1 MIPACHN
8 RLQLNSFRIFHLVT
22 LILLI
27 QFSCKN
33 DIETINALTS
43 DLNLPDQSAFNFET
57 TYTDSGLM
65 VGKIIAPEMNH
76 YNNKEEPYFE
86 FPAGMKVIF
95 YDESGNSESTIEA
108 NYAIYHE
115 NTDIWD
121 ARGQVIADNPRKG
134 EKLETEQMF
143 WNQREERIYTDK
155 FTKLTNSDGVFYG
168 ENGFESRQDL
178 TKWRLIGSK
187 GTVNFREDQDPAPL
201 IREQ

>member
-1 MIPACHN
+1 M
-8 RLQLNSFRIFHLVT
+8 
-22 LILLI
+22 

-57 TYTDSGLM
+57 TYTDSGLL

-76 YNNKEEPYFE
+76 FNNKEEPYFE
-86 FPAGMKVIF
+86 FPRGMKVIF
-95 YDESGNSESTIEA
+95 YDEQGISESSIVA
-108 NYAIYHE
+108 NYAIFYE
-115 NTDIWD
+115 NTDIWE

-178 TKWRLIGSK
+178 TKWKLIGSK
-187 GTVNFREDQDPAPL
+187 GTVNFREDQDPAP
-201 IREQ
+201 

>member
-8 RLQLNSFRIFHLVT
+8 RFQITTVRIFLLMT
-22 LILLI
+22 LMLFI
-27 QFSCKN
+27 QSSCKN

-43 DLNLPDQSAFNFET
+43 DLNLPDQSGFNFET
-57 TYTDSGLM
+57 AYTDSGLL
-65 VGKIIAPEMNH
+65 VGKIIAPEVNH

-86 FPAGMKVIF
+86 FPRGMKVIF
-95 YDESGNSESTIEA
+95 YDENGNSESTIEA
-108 NYAIYHE
+108 NYAIFYE
-115 NTDIWD
+115 NTDIWE
-121 ARGQVIADNPRKG
+121 ARGQVIADNPREG

-178 TKWRLIGSK
+178 TKWRLIGSS
-187 GTVNFREDQDPAPL
+187 GTVNFREDQNPAP
-201 IREQ
+201 